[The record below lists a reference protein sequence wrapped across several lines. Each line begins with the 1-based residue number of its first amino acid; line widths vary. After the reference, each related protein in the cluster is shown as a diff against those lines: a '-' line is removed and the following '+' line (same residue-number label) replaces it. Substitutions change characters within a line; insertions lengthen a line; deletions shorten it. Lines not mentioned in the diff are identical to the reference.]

1 MGRRRRGVLTV
12 SFVDLALIALA
23 LVFALSG
30 FRQGLIA
37 SAASF
42 VGFFGGAVLGA
53 QLSGPIADDLANS
66 SVTRV
71 FVALVVVLAGALLGQ
86 LLTGM
91 VGRAVRTRV
100 TWEPAKVVDSVA
112 GAVLSAVAVLLVA
125 WMVATPL
132 ASSPFPGVAGQ
143 VRQSALVQAVDQAVP
158 DQVRQL
164 YDSLR
169 QAIDRNG
176 LPDVLD
182 PLTPTEARDVPAPDP
197 ALENSPVVA
206 RVTGSVVQIRG
217 IATSCSQQID
227 GSGFVYADQRVMT
240 NAHVLA
246 GVTEPTV
253 TAEGE
258 SYDATPVYVDEETD
272 IAVLA
277 VPGLPQVPLAFT
289 PTPVDTGADAI
300 VMGYPG
306 GGGLYVGPARVRDR
320 GAISGPD
327 FRATRTVQRD
337 VYALYGQVRA
347 GNSGG
352 PLIAPDGTV
361 LGVVFASAIDDPD
374 TGYALT
380 AEQVAEAADA
390 GRTAVAAAETGPCE

>member
-1 MGRRRRGVLTV
+1 MSL
-12 SFVDLALIALA
+12 VDLVLIVLA

-30 FRQGLIA
+30 FRQGVIV

-42 VGFFGGAVLGA
+42 VGFFGGAVVGA
-53 QLSGPIADDLANS
+53 QLSGPVSEDLATS

-86 LLTGM
+86 LLAGM
-91 VGRAVRTRV
+91 IGRAVRKRV
-100 TWEPAKVVDSVA
+100 TWEPAKMVDAAA
-112 GAVLSAVAVLLVA
+112 GAVVSAAAVLLVA

-132 ASSPFPGVAGQ
+132 ASSPLPGVAGQ
-143 VRQSALVQAVDQAVP
+143 VRQSALVQAVDHTVP
-158 DQVRQL
+158 SQVRSL

-182 PLTPTEARDVPAPDP
+182 PLTPTDARQVPAPDQ
-197 ALENSPVVA
+197 ALLASPVVTA
-206 RVTGSVVQIRG
+206 VQGSVVQIRG
-217 IATSCSQQID
+217 IAASCAKQID

-246 GVTEPTV
+246 GVTAPQV
-253 TAEGE
+253 TAEGRV
-258 SYDATPVYVDEETD
+258 YDAVPVYVDEETD

-277 VPGLPQVPLAFT
+277 VPGLPQVPLSFST
-289 PTPVDTGADAI
+289 TPVDTGADAI

-306 GGGLYVGPARVRDR
+306 GGPFYVGPARVRDR
-320 GAISGPD
+320 GEISGPD
-327 FRATRTVQRD
+327 FRATATVQRD
-337 VYALYGQVRA
+337 VYALFGQVRA

-380 AEQVAEAADA
+380 AAQVTTAATTGA
-390 GRTAVAAAETGPCE
+390 GSSTPVDTGACE

>member
-1 MGRRRRGVLTV
+1 M

-23 LVFALSG
+23 LLFALSG
-30 FRQGLIA
+30 FRQGLIV

-53 QLSGPIADDLANS
+53 QLSGPLAADLAGS
-66 SVTRV
+66 TVTRV

-86 LLTGM
+86 LLAG
-91 VGRAVRTRV
+91 VIGRAIRKRV
-100 TWEPAKVVDSVA
+100 TWEPAKVVDAVA
-112 GAVLSAVAVLLVA
+112 GAVVSAVAVLLVA

-132 ASSPFPGVAGQ
+132 ASSPFPAVAGQ
-143 VRQSALVQAVDQAVP
+143 VRQSTLVQAVDRGVP
-158 DQVRQL
+158 DGVRSL

-169 QAIDRNG
+169 GAIDRRG

-182 PLTPTEARDVPAPDP
+182 PLTPTQARDVPAPDQ
-197 ALENSPVVA
+197 ALLASPVVDQ
-206 RVTGSVVQIRG
+206 VKGSVVQIRG
-217 IATSCSQQID
+217 IAASCARQID
-227 GSGFVYADQRVMT
+227 GSGFVYAAERVMT

-246 GVTEPTV
+246 GVTTPQV
-253 TAEGE
+253 TAEGKA
-258 SYDATPVYVDEETD
+258 YDATPVYVDEETD

-277 VPGLPQVPLAFT
+277 VPGLPQVPLTFA
-289 PTPVDTGADAI
+289 PAPVGTGADSI

-320 GAISGPD
+320 GEISGPD
-327 FRATRTVQRD
+327 FRSTHTVQRD
-337 VYALYGQVRA
+337 VYALFGQVRA

-352 PLIAPDGTV
+352 PLLATDGHV

-380 AEQVAEAADA
+380 AEEVS
-390 GRTAVAAAETGPCE
+390 AAARDGRAARGAVDTGPCE

>member
-1 MGRRRRGVLTV
+1 V

-30 FRQGLIA
+30 FRQGLIV

-53 QLSGPIADDLANS
+53 QLSGPIADDIAGS
-66 SVTRV
+66 SVSRV

-86 LLTGM
+86 LLTG
-91 VGRAVRTRV
+91 VIGRAIRTRV
-100 TWEPAKVVDSVA
+100 TWEPAKMVDAVA
-112 GAVLSAVAVLLVA
+112 GAVVSAIAVLLVA

-143 VRQSALVQAVDQAVP
+143 VRQSALVQAVDRTVP
-158 DQVRQL
+158 SPVRSL

-169 QAIDRNG
+169 ESIGRQG

-182 PLTPTEARDVPAPDP
+182 PLTPTQSRDVPVPDP
-197 ALENSPVVA
+197 ALKDSPVVA
-206 RVTGSVVQIRG
+206 KVQGSVVQIRG
-217 IATSCSQQID
+217 IAASCSRQID
-227 GSGFVYADQRVMT
+227 GSGFVYAPQRVMT

-246 GVTEPTV
+246 GVSQPKV

-258 SYDATPVYVDEETD
+258 TYDATAVYLDEETD

-277 VPGLPQVPLAFT
+277 VPGLPQVPLHFT
-289 PTPVDTGADAI
+289 TTAVDTGSDAI

-320 GAISGPD
+320 GEISGPD
-327 FRATRTVQRD
+327 FRATHTVQRD
-337 VYALYGQVRA
+337 VYALFGQVRA

-352 PLIAPDGTV
+352 PLLAPDGSV

-380 AEQVAEAADA
+380 AAEVSDAATGGA
-390 GRTAVAAAETGPCE
+390 TALATVDTGPCE

>member
-1 MGRRRRGVLTV
+1 MSL
-12 SFVDLALIALA
+12 VDLTLIVLA

-30 FRQGLIA
+30 FRQGLII
-37 SAASF
+37 SATSF
-42 VGFFGGAVLGA
+42 VGFFGGAVIGA

-71 FVALVVVLAGALLGQ
+71 FVALVVVLAGALIGQ
-86 LLTGM
+86 LLAGLI
-91 VGRAVRTRV
+91 GRAVRRWV

-112 GAVLSAVAVLLVA
+112 GAVVSALAVLLVA
-125 WMVATPL
+125 WMVAIPL

-143 VRQSALVQAVDQAVP
+143 VRQSSLVQAVDRTVP
-158 DQVRQL
+158 DEVRTL

-169 QAIDRNG
+169 EAIDRQG

-182 PLTPTEARDVPAPDP
+182 PLTPTQARDVPAPDQ
-197 ALENSPVVA
+197 ALLASPVVDQV
-206 RVTGSVVQIRG
+206 RGSVVQIRG
-217 IATSCSQQID
+217 IAASCSRQID
-227 GSGFVYADQRVMT
+227 GSGFVFAEDRVMT

-246 GVTEPTV
+246 GVTDPKV
-253 TAEGE
+253 IAEGE
-258 SYDATPVYVDEETD
+258 SYDAVTVYVDEPTD
-272 IAVLA
+272 VAVLA
-277 VPGLPQVPLAFT
+277 VPGLPQEPLDFADV
-289 PTPVDTGADAI
+289 PVDTGADAI

-306 GGGLYVGPARVRDR
+306 GGPFYVGPARVRDR
-320 GAISGPD
+320 GDISGPD

-352 PLIAPDGTV
+352 PLLAADGSV
-361 LGVVFASAIDDPD
+361 LGVVFASAIDDPE

-380 AEQVAEAADA
+380 AEEVSEAVTVGGAAVAEVD
-390 GRTAVAAAETGPCE
+390 TGACE

>member
-1 MGRRRRGVLTV
+1 M
-12 SFVDLALIALA
+12 SFVDIALIALA

-30 FRQGLIA
+30 FRQGLIV

-53 QLSGPIADDLANS
+53 QLSGPLADDIADS

-86 LLTGM
+86 LLAG
-91 VGRAVRTRV
+91 VIGRAVRTRV
-100 TWEPAKVVDSVA
+100 TWEPAKMVDAVA
-112 GAVLSAVAVLLVA
+112 GAVVSAAAVLLVA

-143 VRQSALVQAVDQAVP
+143 VRQSSLVQAVDRTVP
-158 DQVRQL
+158 SPVRSL

-169 QAIDRNG
+169 DAINRRG

-182 PLTPTEARDVPAPDP
+182 PLTPTQARDVPVPDP
-197 ALENSPVVA
+197 ALVDSPVVA
-206 RVTGSVVQIRG
+206 AVQGSVVQIRG
-217 IATSCSQQID
+217 IAASCSRQID
-227 GSGFVYADQRVMT
+227 GSGFVYAPQRVMT

-246 GVTEPTV
+246 GVTEPKV

-258 SYDATPVYVDEETD
+258 TYDATAVYLDEETD
-272 IAVLA
+272 VAVLL
-277 VPGLPQVPLAFT
+277 VPGLPQVALNFT
-289 PTPVDTGADAI
+289 SAAVDTGADAI

-306 GGGLYVGPARVRDR
+306 GGPFYVGAARVRDR
-320 GAISGPD
+320 GEISGPD
-327 FRATRTVQRD
+327 FRATHTVRRD
-337 VYALYGQVRA
+337 VYALFGQVRA

-352 PLIAPDGTV
+352 PLLATDGSV

-380 AEQVAEAADA
+380 AAQVSDAAT
-390 GRTAVAAAETGPCE
+390 GGQTALDQVDTGPCEQ